1 MDNAV
6 INSLVLFYKMERILL
21 AYVLPVLLNFCFL
34 QTNDLGEMLDE
45 DPSLMGRRQELAKR
59 LELYQKAR
67 DEINS
72 VYTR

>member
-1 MDNAV
+1 MIFV
-6 INSLVLFYKMERILL
+6 IKFG
-21 AYVLPVLLNFCFL
+21 CL

-67 DEINS
+67 DEINAAF
-72 VYTR
+72 TR